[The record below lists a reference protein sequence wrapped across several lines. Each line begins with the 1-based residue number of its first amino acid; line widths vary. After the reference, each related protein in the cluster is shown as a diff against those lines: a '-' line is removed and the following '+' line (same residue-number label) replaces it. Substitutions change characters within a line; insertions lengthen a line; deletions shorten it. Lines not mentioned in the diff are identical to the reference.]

1 MHEVGG
7 PSRGDRLGRDD
18 SEVHSAIRFAVVAAV
33 VGVGFLIMGAL
44 LVSTCSGVDT
54 AACGPPQRI
63 LLALGGPL
71 ILCAAGLWAF
81 LRTYRVWRA
90 EGTWVGMARRRLVF
104 VDADGADAL
113 HRRPTDRR
121 PGHGAVSRRP
131 GRPRSTNKWVRSLHN
146 PFDEFY
152 R

>member
-81 LRTYRVWRA
+81 LRTYRACGRYL
-90 EGTWVGMARRRLVF
+90 VGMARRRLVF

>member
-71 ILCAAGLWAF
+71 IPVCG
-81 LRTYRVWRA
+81 RA
-90 EGTWVGMARRRLVF
+90 VGVSAHLPGMACGRYLVGMARRRLVF

-121 PGHGAVSRRP
+121 PGHGTVSRRP

>member
-63 LLALGGPL
+63 LLALGGPADPV
-71 ILCAAGLWAF
+71 CG
-81 LRTYRVWRA
+81 RA
-90 EGTWVGMARRRLVF
+90 VGVSAHLPGMACGRYLVGMARRRLVF

>member
-90 EGTWVGMARRRLVF
+90 EGTWWGWH
-104 VDADGADAL
+104 GAGWFL
-113 HRRPTDRR
+113 LTLMVLTLWHRRPTDRR

>member
-18 SEVHSAIRFAVVAAV
+18 SEVHSAIRFAVVAAIRFAVVAAV

-63 LLALGGPL
+63 LLALG
-71 ILCAAGLWAF
+71 
-81 LRTYRVWRA
+81 
-90 EGTWVGMARRRLVF
+90 AR
-104 VDADGADAL
+104 
-113 HRRPTDRR
+113 
-121 PGHGAVSRRP
+121 
-131 GRPRSTNKWVRSLHN
+131 
-146 PFDEFY
+146 
-152 R
+152 

>member
-90 EGTWVGMARRRLVF
+90 EGYLVGMARRRLVF

-121 PGHGAVSRRP
+121 PGHGTVSRRP

>member
-81 LRTYRVWRA
+81 LRTVPGMACGRYL
-90 EGTWVGMARRRLVF
+90 VGMARRRLVF

-121 PGHGAVSRRP
+121 PGHGTVSRRP